1 MLSSD
6 DSSAVE
12 LSELSNTTRPRFRSR
27 HQSPHSF
34 PLFPGGKGSVPQTRQ
49 RVVVN

>member
-34 PLFPGGKGSVPQTRQ
+34 PFPRGPEVLFPR
-49 RVVVN
+49 RARELW